1 MNEDFVMSDHTIG
14 GAHVRGSTI
23 NESQNEQL
31 KEDQQIELPK
41 FQENLKEVIEEES
54 R

>member
-1 MNEDFVMSDHTIG
+1 MAPADLRSIRILQSEMNEDFVMSDHTNG

-31 KEDQQIELPK
+31 KED
-41 FQENLKEVIEEES
+41 
-54 R
+54 